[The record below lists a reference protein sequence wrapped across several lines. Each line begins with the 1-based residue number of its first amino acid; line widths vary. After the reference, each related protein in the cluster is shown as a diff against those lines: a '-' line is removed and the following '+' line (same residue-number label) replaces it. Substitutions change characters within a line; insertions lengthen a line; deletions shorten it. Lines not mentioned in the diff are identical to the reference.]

1 MVVVASCCL
10 LSAGTGNLVSVVKWG
25 QMEWMVVPNP
35 RHLKRKTSQSARRTE
50 DVSSIENCCKI
61 IENHCSLCNLTE
73 HEQFCQIKLAPLVD
87 LVSFKGFKRGVGNEY
102 WSQYSANQSSL
113 GHATNFRLP
122 NREMK

>member
-87 LVSFKGFKRGVGNEY
+87 LVSFKGFKRGGGM
-102 WSQYSANQSSL
+102 STGHSILLISL
-113 GHATNFRLP
+113 AWGMLP
-122 NREMK
+122 ILDFLIVK